1 MEDSQVNLK
10 KLLTLAIAVS
20 LLGVSAAP
28 VARAQDE
35 AAEEAPQPAEDEEL
49 AEEAIFED
57 ILVTATKRE
66 ENIFEVPIAI
76 SAFTSETIDQ
86 MQINDLID
94 IGKFVPNLNVTAF
107 SAGPTRAS
115 ASTSTGS
122 I

>member
-10 KLLTLAIAVS
+10 MLLTLAIAVS

-76 SAFTSETIDQ
+76 SAFTVRRTSS
-86 MQINDLID
+86 
-94 IGKFVPNLNVTAF
+94 KYRSR
-107 SAGPTRAS
+107 SAPSRPRRSTRCR
-115 ASTSTGS
+115 STT
-122 I
+122 